1 MFQEKFMKIKKTQK
15 IPIYKYVN
23 SRRYSENR
31 KNADGPQRAANEFHR
46 REAEDSM
53 RFAPARMKP

>member
-1 MFQEKFMKIKKTQK
+1 MIEKIRKHTRNTNLILVQVCKLKTLLG
-15 IPIYKYVN
+15 
-23 SRRYSENR
+23 
-31 KNADGPQRAANEFHR
+31 KNQTVQRAANEFHR

>member
-31 KNADGPQRAANEFHR
+31 KNAGQSSVPLMSFIGAR
-46 REAEDSM
+46 RKT
-53 RFAPARMKP
+53 P